1 MKYELIN
8 KNIESKSLLNVVMDN
23 RNITKEQV
31 ERLLNANE
39 DEYRNPF
46 EIENMDR
53 AVECFREIYKE
64 DLVIGLLIDSV
75 LMNLFVNSS
84 LLYSFNWLAIEV
96 KSDNSNSG

>member
-8 KNIESKSLLNVVMDN
+8 NNNIESKSLLNIVMDN

-39 DEYRNPF
+39 EEYRNPF

-53 AVECFREIYKE
+53 AVECFKKIYKE
-64 DLVIGLLIDSV
+64 DLVVGLLIDEDV
-75 LMNLFVNSS
+75 R
-84 LLYSFNWLAIEV
+84 
-96 KSDNSNSG
+96 

>member
-31 ERLLNANE
+31 ERLLKAREN
-39 DEYRNPF
+39 EYRNPF

-53 AVECFREIYKE
+53 AVECFKKIYKLKHPIDNIKVFHHLQE
-64 DLVIGLLIDSV
+64 KAHGLNTDIVEEML
-75 LMNLFVNSS
+75 
-84 LLYSFNWLAIEV
+84 
-96 KSDNSNSG
+96 K